1 MRTPRVSV
9 FVHTCAFTMMKSDP
23 THTPSV
29 SGKNSEWE
37 GGGVGGGGLE
47 GVKILLEFIQLS
59 NMSSPALENNWTLP
73 FIPILYIQNYKEFIT
88 KMFLIFFSS
97 DFLIFLW
104 ERDRRGALC

>member
-37 GGGVGGGGLE
+37 REGVGWGVGGLE

-88 KMFLIFFSS
+88 KMFLIFF
-97 DFLIFLW
+97 LQIF
-104 ERDRRGALC
+104 